1 MPELDRDTG
10 PWFQTFTGAKVNP
23 MTLEPEDVRLE
34 DVAHALS
41 LICRFNGHCNR
52 HYSVAQHSVAG
63 AHVALSSGYWHTEHE
78 HDDRRDLALWFLIH
92 DAAEAY
98 LQDLPRPVKYA
109 DKFFPDAD
117 WAVGFR
123 EVEHHV
129 QEVCNL
135 SLLGIRQPSQE
146 IEDDLRKLDDAM
158 LATERHQ
165 LMGNP
170 EIEWDFLPP
179 PLSGNFPVWHP
190 AQAEKHFLSLF
201 RELSQA

>member
-63 AHVALSSGYWHTEHE
+63 AHVALSSGYWHTEHK
-78 HDDRRDLALWFLIH
+78 HDRRNLALWFLIH

-117 WAVGFR
+117 WAA
-123 EVEHHV
+123 
-129 QEVCNL
+129 
-135 SLLGIRQPSQE
+135 GISRSRTPRSRGLQTCLFWE
-146 IEDDLRKLDDAM
+146 Y
-158 LATERHQ
+158 
-165 LMGNP
+165 GNP
-170 EIEWDFLPP
+170 AKK
-179 PLSGNFPVWHP
+179 S
-190 AQAEKHFLSLF
+190 KTT
-201 RELSQA
+201 